1 MFEKLFKRD
10 PNKPIYKYSI
20 DRFVLNNR
28 HMIID
33 KKYGKAYFQ
42 LNPLRYEIW
51 DNYVY
56 DKTLEKLANRKVEY
70 SRYELIEDNKILDKV
85 TKKEFDNIE
94 DIVELLNSQNQFID
108 NTKDVID
115 DEIHIT
121 RRNRRYAGEIG
132 DEEEVN
138 YNNRQQEVLE
148 RIQQELF
155 FKED

>member
-42 LNPLRYEIW
+42 LNPLRYEIQ

-56 DKTLEKLANRKVEY
+56 DKTLEKLANRKIEY
-70 SRYELIEDNKILDKV
+70 SRYELMDDNKILDKI
-85 TKKEFDNIE
+85 TKKEYVNLE
-94 DIVELLNSQNQFID
+94 DVVELLNSQNQFID
-108 NTKDVID
+108 NIKDTLD
-115 DEIHIT
+115 SEIQAL
-121 RRNRRYAGEIG
+121 NRAARYES
-132 DEEEVN
+132 EVGSEFADIFIKL
-138 YNNRQQEVLE
+138 RDRLKK
-148 RIQQELF
+148 IQKELF
-155 FKED
+155 SF